1 MTKLV
6 GITGGVGCGKT
17 TVLEI
22 LKEITN
28 CRVLLTDE
36 IARDLMKKEAR
47 PILPSLIFLAKTT
60 WICPV
65 KSTESS
71 FQRQFLQ
78 KRTREWS

>member
-36 IARDLMKKEAR
+36 IARDLMKKG
-47 PILPSLIFLAKTT
+47 
-60 WICPV
+60 
-65 KSTESS
+65 
-71 FQRQFLQ
+71 RQGL
-78 KRTREWS
+78 SCHH

>member
-36 IARDLMKKEAR
+36 IARDLMKKGGKAYLA
-47 PILPSLIFLAKTT
+47 IIDFLAKTT